1 MSRKDERDFAL
12 KQFKTDK
19 SMTTN
24 LAVWLAVHGNL
35 CLALRHP
42 RNIGA
47 SRPFVIKFVKHLGKK
62 LVEWGAI
69 TEEQLQSAERLEI
82 EEGSTDLR

>member
-1 MSRKDERDFAL
+1 MSKTEDGDFAL
-12 KQFKTDK
+12 KQARTYKP
-19 SMTTN
+19 MTTN
-24 LAVWLAVHGNL
+24 LLTWLAVHGNL

-42 RNIGA
+42 RNVGA
-47 SRPFVIKFVKHLGKK
+47 SRPFVVKFVKDLGKK

-69 TEEQLQSAERLEI
+69 TEEQLKYAERIEI